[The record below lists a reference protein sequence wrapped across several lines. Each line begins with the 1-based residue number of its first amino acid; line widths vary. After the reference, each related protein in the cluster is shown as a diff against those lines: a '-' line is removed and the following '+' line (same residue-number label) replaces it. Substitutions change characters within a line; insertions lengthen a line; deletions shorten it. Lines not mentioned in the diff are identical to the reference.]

1 MGAPMRPSA
10 PREADRPV
18 GELLRD
24 LGDEIATLVRQ
35 EISLAQIELTE
46 KAKPVAASAS
56 LFGATALLA
65 LGAFGALTAC
75 FIAALALELEVW
87 VASLIV
93 AVVYGII
100 ALALLYAGRKK
111 LREAGSLVPEQT
123 TQTIKEDIEWA
134 KTRAKSGAR

>member
-1 MGAPMRPSA
+1 MRPSA

-18 GELLRD
+18 GELLRE

-46 KAKPVAASAS
+46 KAKPAVASAS
-56 LFGATALLA
+56 LFGATAMLA

-75 FIAALALELEVW
+75 FIAALALVLEVW
-87 VASLIV
+87 VAALIV
-93 AVVYGII
+93 AVVYSII
-100 ALALLYAGRKK
+100 ALALMYAGRKK

-134 KTRAKSGAR
+134 KTRAKYGAR

>member
-1 MGAPMRPSA
+1 MGASMRPSA

-18 GELLRD
+18 GELLRE

-46 KAKPVAASAS
+46 KAKPAVASAS
-56 LFGATALLA
+56 LFGATAMLA

-75 FIAALALELEVW
+75 FIAALALVLEVW
-87 VASLIV
+87 VAALIV
-93 AVVYGII
+93 AVVYSII
-100 ALALLYAGRKK
+100 ALALMYAGRKK

-123 TQTIKEDIEWA
+123 TQTIKKDIEWA
-134 KTRAKSGAR
+134 KTRAKSGTR